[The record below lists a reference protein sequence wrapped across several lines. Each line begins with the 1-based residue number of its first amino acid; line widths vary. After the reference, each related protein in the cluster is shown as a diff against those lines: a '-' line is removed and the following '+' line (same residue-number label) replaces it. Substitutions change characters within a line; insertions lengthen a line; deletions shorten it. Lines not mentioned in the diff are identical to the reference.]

1 MKRLKGKQIK
11 LLHKMLLEETGGLA
25 GMRDEN
31 LFESAIQSPFQTFDG
46 EFLYPTL
53 EKKAAHLGFSLI
65 KNHPFIDGNKRI
77 GIMTMLTFL
86 EINGVTLACTD
97 EDLIQIVL
105 AIADGTMN
113 DRQLLQWILDHEK

>member
-86 EINGVTLACTD
+86 EINGVALACTD
-97 EDLIQIVL
+97 EDLIQIGL

>member
-86 EINGVTLACTD
+86 EINGVTLVCTD
-97 EDLIQIVL
+97 EDLIQIGL

>member
-97 EDLIQIVL
+97 EDLIQIGL

-113 DRQLLQWILDHEK
+113 DCQLLQWILDHEK